1 MPIIFYSAAKLQ
13 KVERN
18 AKYICAFPRRSNFS
32 NGKVAKKREKY
43 KANWKNIRIFVVE
56 NDNRQKKRYASYTF

>member
-1 MPIIFYSAAKLQ
+1 MEKLQ
-13 KVERN
+13 
-18 AKYICAFPRRSNFS
+18 
-32 NGKVAKKREKY
+32 KKREKY